1 MTTRTHTCRRLLRA
15 ALTLVLGTLAVPG
28 AASASYGWPLA
39 PFDRQHPVRGYFG
52 DPRIAGHDRAHRSL
66 HLGVDVSAPDGTLVY
81 ATLTGRVTIE
91 PRHRQVVVV
100 RGDRDP
106 GVVFAYWHVV
116 PLVRNGEHVVAYRTP
131 IGRIATGWGHVH
143 FNELQDG
150 VYLNPLRR
158 GGLAPYRDGTAPV
171 VHRLGFER
179 DGKALGRIRLAG
191 RFDLVV
197 EAFDTPALPVPAPW
211 NGKPVAPAVVRWRI
225 AGVCSWRTAVD
236 LRALSPRIPF
246 AHVYARWTRQNH
258 PWGRGGRGRYR
269 FVLARAWDSRPVAD
283 GRHLL
288 IVEVQDTAGNA
299 VRRGAF
305 FELRN
310 RV

>member
-1 MTTRTHTCRRLLRA
+1 MTRTLISRRLRRA
-15 ALTLVLGTLAVPG
+15 ALTLVLGILLAPG
-28 AASASYGWPLA
+28 AASASYGWPVA
-39 PFDRQHPVRGYFG
+39 PFDRQHPVRGHFG
-52 DPRIAGHDRAHRSL
+52 DPRIVGHDEDHGSL

-81 ATLTGRVTIE
+81 ANLTGRVSIDAE
-91 PRHRQVVVV
+91 RRQVVWI
-100 RGDRDP
+100 RSDRDS
-106 GVVFAYWHVV
+106 GTLFAYWHVV
-116 PLVRNGEHVVAYRTP
+116 PIVRSGEHVVAYRTP
-131 IGRIATGWGHVH
+131 VGRIAPGWGHVH
-143 FNELQDG
+143 FGELKDG

-171 VHRLGFER
+171 VHRFGFER
-179 DGKALGRIRLAG
+179 DGKALGRTRLTG

-197 EAFDTPALPVPAPW
+197 EAFDTPALPVPPPW

-225 AGVCSWRTAVD
+225 VGVCGWRTAID
-236 LRALSPRIPF
+236 LHALSPRVPF

-258 PWGRGGRGRYR
+258 PWRAGGRGRYR
-269 FVLARAWDSRPVAD
+269 FVLARRWDSRPVAD

-288 IVEVQDTAGNA
+288 IVEVRDTAGNA
-299 VRRGAF
+299 VHSGAF